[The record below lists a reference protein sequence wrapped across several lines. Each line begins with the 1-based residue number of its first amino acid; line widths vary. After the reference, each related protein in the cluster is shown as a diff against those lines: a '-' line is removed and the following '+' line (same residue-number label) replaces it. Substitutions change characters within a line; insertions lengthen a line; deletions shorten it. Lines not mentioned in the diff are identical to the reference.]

1 MSECTGQYTIITLL
15 AQYNNNACLAL
26 PLYMCT
32 CTTQLHITPV
42 DTYTLITSV
51 YPQVHCTNMYIH
63 NYVNSLSQ
71 KSHSELYT
79 LFTEKAMRVGH
90 RV

>member
-15 AQYNNNACLAL
+15 AQYNNNVCLAL

-42 DTYTLITSV
+42 DTYTIIT
-51 YPQVHCTNMYIH
+51 T
-63 NYVNSLSQ
+63 SLSH
-71 KSHSELYT
+71 KSLSELYT
-79 LFTEKAMRVGH
+79 LFIEKAMRVGH